1 MYCESSSLSVNN
13 DFTHWFNNVRQL
25 IDQLYLDLTYGRH
38 VNHEYF
44 IEDIVMSLK
53 RMVSYRYALEEGGCE
68 TFIPY
73 TPNRKLRAE
82 DEYANARKMLVQL
95 YIDCLEEDRVDDDDD
110 REVAANLTICYIVG
124 HVRNIVSI
132 LLNRTDDIDHCF
144 DEIIALKNRRR
155 VGV

>member
-13 DFTHWFNNVRQL
+13 DFTHLFNNARQL
-25 IDQLYLDLTYGRH
+25 IDQLYLDLSYGRH

-95 YIDCLEEDRVDDDDD
+95 YIDCLEEDRVDDGG
-110 REVAANLTICYIVG
+110 VAANLTICYIVG
-124 HVRNIVSI
+124 HVRNVVSI